1 MVRRERLDVVS
12 LRIKG
17 AQNHRRELRG
27 LNLVVPEN
35 VRAQFL
41 LKLQIL
47 VPFDELLEHS
57 AQVLRI
63 LLNWLAVARDVVVRK
78 VRRIFREL
86 HLPRVVRRVVVGIV
100 GL

>member
-1 MVRRERLDVVS
+1 MVS